1 MNSILH
7 RERRLAGN
15 LSESKNC
22 STLNGVVMRNLFILQ
37 IFPYF
42 FKLSIKLKIQSI
54 LKILNATNL
63 VYV

>member
-7 RERRLAGN
+7 RERLAGN

-37 IFPYF
+37 IFLYF

-63 VYV
+63 V